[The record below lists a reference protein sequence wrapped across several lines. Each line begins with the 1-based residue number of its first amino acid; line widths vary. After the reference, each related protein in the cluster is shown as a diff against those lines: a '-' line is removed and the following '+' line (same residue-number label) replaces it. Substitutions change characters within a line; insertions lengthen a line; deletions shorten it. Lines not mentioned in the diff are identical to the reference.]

1 MLRYVNVHGL
11 LTLYHEIGAQLYM
24 IKLYNLIYDTLP
36 QDQ

>member
-11 LTLYHEIGAQLYM
+11 LVVYSEIGAQLHM

-36 QDQ
+36 QD